1 MAKNLDLQ
9 KVTLNLRAGDYARLG
24 DLFPDLGAGP
34 AIRQLVAQFVDRTEA
49 AAKADLPAADVQL

>member
-34 AIRQLVAQFVDRTEA
+34 AIRQLVSQFIDRAEA
-49 AAKADLPAADVQL
+49 AARTTLPSVDTQL

>member
-9 KVTLNLRAGDYARLG
+9 KVPLTLRAGDYARLG

-34 AIRQLVAQFVDRTEA
+34 AIRQLVAQFVDRAEA
-49 AAKADLPAADVQL
+49 AARTTLPSVDTQL